1 MNDDNQQLNY
11 ELEKMIRK
19 SNKIAK
25 EKCIAIQKR
34 EKRKLCIK
42 EKKYLPK
49 QNVVEKDY
57 DL

>member
-1 MNDDNQQLNY
+1 MNDDNQQLNF

-19 SNKIAK
+19 ASKIGY
-25 EKCIAIQKR
+25 EKRKTSEAR

-49 QNVVEKDY
+49 QNVEKDY
-57 DL
+57 E